1 MEVFEF
7 FPRRTDEHVT
17 HEEGM
22 VGTSA
27 DDPYVDPIAL
37 VPASIAIDYV
47 DAVPGVEVIDG
58 TFAVDSPY
66 LLM

>member
-1 MEVFEF
+1 
-7 FPRRTDEHVT
+7 
-17 HEEGM
+17 M